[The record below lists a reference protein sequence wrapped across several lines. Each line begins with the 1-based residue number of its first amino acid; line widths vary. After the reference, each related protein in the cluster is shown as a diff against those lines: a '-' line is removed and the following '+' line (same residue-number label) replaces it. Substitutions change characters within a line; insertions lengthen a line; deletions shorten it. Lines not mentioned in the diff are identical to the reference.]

1 MTNCMFLLCLFII
14 FVSQLFTCI
23 MRCLFFNSISVL
35 FVLILSIRAYG
46 QLSIG
51 GVPPGLVSEQSRQSI
66 GIVSLD
72 PPNYS
77 ALRMEDDSLGSFGV
91 PERMGV
97 ILPVDVNTTNAG
109 TWTDIDLDERIWRVN
124 FKVKDAVGLAL
135 YFEDFYLAEGDRLF
149 VYSEDRTHVIGAFT
163 DLNNQDNMLFA
174 TEVVKGES
182 IILEFVDYSSTE
194 VESKFTV
201 ADVLVVYTP
210 MAFAMDRRVVDND
223 KHSSLNDYYTDEE
236 SGSDRGGNGIVGD
249 SDECE
254 VNVSCLEGDNWRDQI
269 NGVVRIMI
277 RNGQT
282 AYWCTGSIMNNTALD
297 FTPFILTADHCA
309 SSGGRYATPEDLS
322 QWVFYFNYES
332 VTCEDDSPYGTR
344 SLTGA
349 VKLASSTPLGN
360 DGSDFYLLRLNDI
373 IPNSYSPYF
382 LGWNSLNEL
391 STSGVCLHHPAG
403 DVKKISTYDSP
414 LEFSQWGD
422 TPETHLMVRWAE
434 TPNGHGVTEGG
445 SSGAPLFNSSK
456 LIMGQLTG
464 GESDCTNLMGND
476 YFGRIFYSWD
486 KNGNHDSLRLKPWLD
501 PINSGLRV
509 LNGSYNTKV
518 AIGQFVADQTVI
530 PVGTFI
536 KYSDLSI
543 NSPLTWQ
550 WHFEGGNPT
559 TSDQQN
565 PGEVYY
571 DKLGTY
577 DVLLVVSNDWGEDS
591 VLLENYIKVVPV
603 VYPNPT
609 RNNVFVL
616 FGNSDEEH
624 SIRIFNTMGQQ
635 MAEFKVQ
642 GTEGQHE
649 FSFLNYPAGLYMVG
663 IKTGD
668 QEEFHKILYTPR

>member
-1 MTNCMFLLCLFII
+1 MREFFLK
-14 FVSQLFTCI
+14 
-23 MRCLFFNSISVL
+23 SITVFL
-35 FVLILSIRAYG
+35 VVILSCRVYG
-46 QLSIG
+46 QLSTG
-51 GVPPGLVSEQSRQSI
+51 GIPPGFGPEPSRQSI
-66 GIVSLD
+66 GTVSFD
-72 PPNYS
+72 PPNYA
-77 ALRMEDDSLGSFGV
+77 ALRMEDDSLSFMGV

-97 ILPVDVNTTNAG
+97 ILPAGINTANAG
-109 TWTDIDLDERIWRVN
+109 TWTDTGIEERIWRVN
-124 FKVKDAVGLAL
+124 FKVKNATGLAL
-135 YFEDFYLAEGDRLF
+135 YFKDFEMAEGDRLF
-149 VYSEDRTHVIGAFT
+149 VYSEDRTHLIGAFT
-163 DLNNQDNMLFA
+163 RLNNQNNMLFA

-182 IILEFVDYSSTE
+182 IILEFVDSKNND
-194 VESKFTV
+194 VESKFTISDILV
-201 ADVLVVYTP
+201 AYTP
-210 MAFAMDRRVVDND
+210 MTFEISRSVDN
-223 KHSSLNDYYTDEE
+223 SFGNETSIENQAENAIQNN
-236 SGSDRGGNGIVGD
+236 RGQNAILGD

-254 VNVSCLEGDNWRDQI
+254 VNVSCSEGDNWRDQI

-297 FTPFILTADHCA
+297 FTPYILTADHCA

-322 QWVFYFNYES
+322 QWVFYFRYDAVACN
-332 VTCEDDSPYGTR
+332 DDSPYGTR

-360 DGSDFYLLRLNDI
+360 DGSDFYLLRLNDA

-382 LGWNSLNEL
+382 LGWNALNEL
-391 STSGVCLHHPAG
+391 SNSGVCLHHPAG
-403 DVKKISTYDSP
+403 DVKKISTYVDP

-445 SSGAPLFNSSK
+445 SSGAPLFNASR

-464 GESDCTNLMGND
+464 GESDCTNLTGGD
-476 YFGRIFYSWD
+476 YFGRIFFSWD

-518 AIGQFVADQTVI
+518 AIGQFVADQTVV
-530 PVGTFI
+530 PVGTYI
-536 KYSDLSI
+536 NYSDLSI
-543 NSPLTWQ
+543 NNPLTWQ
-550 WHFEGGNPT
+550 WHFEGGNPSS
-559 TSDQQN
+559 SDRQN

-609 RNNVFVL
+609 RNNVIVL
-616 FGNSDEEH
+616 FGNSQEEH
-624 SIRIFNTMGQQ
+624 SIRIVNSMGQQ
-635 MAEFKVQ
+635 IAAFKAP
-642 GTEGQHE
+642 GSEGQFE
-649 FSFLNYPAGLYMVG
+649 FSFQNYPAGLYLVG
-663 IKTGD
+663 IKAGD
-668 QEEFHKILYTPR
+668 HEEYHKILYSPK